1 MIKDLQNM
9 LNVIGTKAPFK
20 KTRYSNLFEQ
30 QSNANIEYKIT
41 KKQKKQESI
50 NNNDQRAPEE
60 LLNMVEIMND
70 CKLKEKSA
78 NE

>member
-1 MIKDLQNM
+1 M
-9 LNVIGTKAPFK
+9 LNVIGTKAHFK